1 MPFDWLTPR
10 VPAAVRARDPERRA
24 RSAESD
30 VRARAALLQRL
41 GYEQS
46 YALHRALG
54 NQAWAYE
61 AGGEAPLSDDAVRA
75 AVADVYTKKPG
86 A

>member
-24 RSAESD
+24 SSAEGD

-41 GYEQS
+41 GYDQS
-46 YALHRALG
+46 FAVHRALG
-54 NQAWAYE
+54 NLAWAYE
-61 AGGEAPLSDDAVRA
+61 LGGAAPLSDDQVRA
-75 AVADVYTKKPG
+75 VVADVYAKKPG